1 MSGNG
6 NGKAVARVQ
15 QVRSLLEDRREEF
28 AKALA
33 GRVDPDAFVRVAYAT
48 VTKTPKLM
56 EATPA
61 SLLMSLLECASLGLV
76 PNSVMGEAYIVPFN
90 NKVKYADNSGK
101 ERERWEVQ
109 AQFIP
114 GYRGLA
120 KLARQSGM
128 VTNIT
133 ARTVRE
139 GDRFEVTHGTDEK
152 IVHVPLL
159 SGEKRDPIAWYAV
172 AFFRDGPPQ
181 FEVMTKWEVE
191 RIKARSKASKFG
203 PWVDDYDE
211 MAKKTVV
218 RRLAKHLP
226 LSDNDFSRALEAD
239 NRSFDMS
246 ASVPGGS
253 PVADLNHALDEDG
266 PVIDAEVVDESEE
279 PGAPLTEEEECEAA
293 MAAKDAGE
301 LNL

>member
-6 NGKAVARVQ
+6 NGKAVA
-15 QVRSLLEDRREEF
+15 VRGTKELLEDRREEF

-56 EATPA
+56 EATKP
-61 SLLMSLLECASLGLV
+61 SLLMALLECASLGLT

-90 NKVKYADNSGK
+90 NKVKYTDDDGR
-101 ERERWEVQ
+101 ERERWETH

-120 KLARQSGM
+120 KLARQSGH

-133 ARTVRE
+133 ARAVRE
-139 GDRFEVTHGTDEK
+139 GDRFEVTHGTEEK
-152 IVHVPLL
+152 LVHVPMM
-159 SGEKRDPIAWYAV
+159 SAAERAVTHYYAV

-181 FEVMTKWEVE
+181 FDVMARWEVD
-191 RIKARSKASKFG
+191 RIKGRSKSKSNG
-203 PWVDDYDE
+203 PWVTDYDE
-211 MAKKTVV
+211 MAKKTVL

-226 LSDNDFSRALEAD
+226 LSDNDFTRALEAD
-239 NRSFDMS
+239 NRDFDMS
-246 ASVPGGS
+246 SSVGGG
-253 PVADLNHALDEDG
+253 PVADLNASLEDEPEEIPEAEVVEDG
-266 PVIDAEVVDESEE
+266 PPASEDEEYE
-279 PGAPLTEEEECEAA
+279 RA
-293 MAAKDAGE
+293 MAERDGAS
-301 LNL
+301 